1 MLTRKSSDN
10 IDDIQYN
17 ENNNHMFSYIVA
29 LHFNLQSGN
38 SSAQHN
44 ITKKKNIT
52 QSITSKLI
60 EFS

>member
-1 MLTRKSSDN
+1 MLTGKSSDN
-10 IDDIQYN
+10 INDIQCT
-17 ENNNHMFSYIVA
+17 ENNNYLFSYIVA

-38 SSAQHN
+38 SSTQHN

-52 QSITSKLI
+52 QSITSELI

>member
-1 MLTRKSSDN
+1 MLTGKSSDN
-10 IDDIQYN
+10 INDIQCT
-17 ENNNHMFSYIVA
+17 ENNNHLFSYIVA

-38 SSAQHN
+38 SRTQHN

-52 QSITSKLI
+52 QSITSELI